1 MVRLL
6 YFKDKFTKHGKSLDV
21 TEGDFLK
28 LVISKT
34 QVKETSDGFVLG
46 EFSGVSRLNDEFIET
61 QYIALDF
68 DSGNR
73 LGEIKNRFEGSWHI
87 IYTSLSHT
95 TDNHKFRLILKLSQ
109 PLVHADYQVKMKPLI
124 EQLQADRSCSNPS
137 RLWFGGKEVVSF
149 NLSGELY
156 QFSNARALSPKSTR
170 TISFR
175 SGLSEKSKYFLQMGA
190 PQGEWHR
197 ARLSFLMNAYHQG
210 FNPSEVR
217 EMFSKNHTLDRN
229 DEFHIDDV
237 YQRYFNKKSG

>member
-6 YFKDKFTKHGKSLDV
+6 HFKDRFTKHGQTLCLS
-21 TEGDFLK
+21 EGDFLK

-46 EFSGVSRLNDEFIET
+46 QFSGTSRLNENFIET
-61 QYIALDF
+61 GYIALDF

-73 LGEIKNRFEGSWHI
+73 LSEIRKKFENYWHV

-95 TDNHKFRLILKLSQ
+95 NENQKFRLILKLTE
-109 PLVHADYQVKMKPLI
+109 PLVRTDYQSKMKHLI
-124 EQLQADRSCSNPS
+124 EQLGTDRSCSNPS

-149 NLSGELY
+149 NFSGELY
-156 QFSNARALSPKSTR
+156 RLRNVRAATPTYSAQNSLK
-170 TISFR
+170 

-190 PQGEWHR
+190 PKGEWHQ

-210 FNPSEVR
+210 FNPSDVR

-229 DEFHIDDV
+229 DEFHINDV